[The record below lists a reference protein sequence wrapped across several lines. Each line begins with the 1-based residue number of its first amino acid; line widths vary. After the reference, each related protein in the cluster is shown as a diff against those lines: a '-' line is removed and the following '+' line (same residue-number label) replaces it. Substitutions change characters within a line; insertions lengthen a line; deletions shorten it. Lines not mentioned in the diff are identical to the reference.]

1 MAEIS
6 NQKIKK
12 IKKGAHIAIIPGI
25 CATILGIAVIYLHTH
40 HFIDNFVL
48 LVIGA
53 FSIVVGPIAV
63 IFCIAFLTIYGIKL
77 GNKSDSEGYIV
88 SKELEAPETVY
99 IKECSTYLTPNYMV
113 TLSTNPRYI
122 RYSDMVWAYEI
133 RPEFQ
138 TFLKMTF
145 LRIKKR
151 DGHTVT
157 MAETSPGNYSS
168 DLLYRIMLT
177 LKEHNPNIEIGYTQE
192 LKEKFRKRM

>member
-1 MAEIS
+1 M
-6 NQKIKK
+6 
-12 IKKGAHIAIIPGI
+12 
-25 CATILGIAVIYLHTH
+25 
-40 HFIDNFVL
+40 

-88 SKELEAPETVY
+88 SKELEAPEAIY
-99 IKECSTYLTPNYMV
+99 IRECSTYLTANYIV

-122 RYSDMVWAYEI
+122 RYSDIVWVYEI

-157 MAETSPGNYSS
+157 MAETSFGKHSS
-168 DLLYRIMLT
+168 ELLYSIMQMLQ
-177 LKEHNPNIEIGYTQE
+177 EHNPNIEIGYTQE